1 MAKEIKK
8 ANGVAYSF
16 SEEGSVCM
24 TAPKTINRYHELKA
38 EQPKTESYGVF
49 FAFGDKQFEEGRQQ
63 LIAKGY
69 LKEGEEVCSAGMG
82 MYGTEDEIHR
92 YLDFYAERSKKIAAE
107 CDPQEVYFYECNNH
121 ECGYTRCDDEVVK
134 IIADYFGKEAAHKV
148 VRVYGGTAT
157 NELVPLTERDEHLQQ
172 HEHTLMMLSR
182 LKFDCEGFFNEG
194 MDCRRRRPDCLW
206 GGCVE
211 REMQEMRK
219 LYRELPEDIKDAS
232 PMSHEEIE
240 DYCKRFEVW
249 AAEEFSKPKYDPVPR
264 TKRKDLPKEIYLDG
278 KLYYTD
284 DEGKFQV
291 PDRIWFSND
300 SRRWHSDDRKRH
312 GRAYTSYMGK
322 HGTTLA
328 PVFTIDSDAGFRR
341 HQLVREDLCDV
352 SCKYSYTP
360 WIKGVGV
367 GSRCYDFYYE

>member
-1 MAKEIKK
+1 METKT
-8 ANGVAYSF
+8 ANGVAYGF
-16 SEEGSVCM
+16 SEEGSVYM
-24 TAPKTINRYHELKA
+24 TAPKTINRYQELRN
-38 EQPKTESYGVF
+38 EHPKSEDYGVF

-63 LIAKGY
+63 LIRRGY
-69 LKEGEEVCSAGMG
+69 MKEGEKVCSAGMG
-82 MYGTEDEIHR
+82 MYGTKAEISR
-92 YLDFYAERSKKIAAE
+92 YMDFYAERSKKIAAE

-121 ECGYTRCDDEVVK
+121 ECGYTWCDDVVVK

-148 VRVYGGTAT
+148 VRVYGGKPT
-157 NELVPLTERDEHLQQ
+157 NELVPMTERDEHLQQ
-172 HEHTLMMLSR
+172 YEHTLMMLSR

-194 MDCRRRRPDCLW
+194 RDCRRRRPDCLW

-219 LYRELPEDIKDAS
+219 LYRELPDDIKDAS
-232 PMSHEEIE
+232 CMSHEEIE

-249 AAEEFSKPKYDPVPR
+249 AAEEFSKPEYDPVPR
-264 TKRKDLPKEIYLDG
+264 TKRKDLPKEIYLDE

-284 DEGKFQV
+284 DEGKFQT
-291 PDRIWFSND
+291 PDRIWFSHD
-300 SRRWHSDDRKRH
+300 SRRCHSDERKRH
-312 GRAYTSYMGK
+312 GRAYTSYLGK

-328 PVFTIDSDAGFRR
+328 PVFTIDSDHGFR
-341 HQLVREDLCDV
+341 HYQLVRDDLCDV